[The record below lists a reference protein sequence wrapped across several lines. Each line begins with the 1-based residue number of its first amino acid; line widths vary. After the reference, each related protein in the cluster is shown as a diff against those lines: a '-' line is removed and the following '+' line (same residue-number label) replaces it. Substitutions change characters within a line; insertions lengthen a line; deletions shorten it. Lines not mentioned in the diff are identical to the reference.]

1 MNEQLLSISKESG
14 QRGLIYDDKGKKLAF
29 NKRKY
34 TISINPSLLNDE
46 KLHDEI
52 IKDIEAIR
60 DSKIVK
66 LEDNVVENLLKLAS
80 EGNKY
85 KRLVKDIDDEQ
96 KEKID
101 ELLAN
106 IERKK

>member
-1 MNEQLLSISKESG
+1 M
-14 QRGLIYDDKGKKLAF
+14 
-29 NKRKY
+29 
-34 TISINPSLLNDE
+34 
-46 KLHDEI
+46 
-52 IKDIEAIR
+52 
-60 DSKIVK
+60 
-66 LEDNVVENLLKLAS
+66 VENLLKLAS

>member
-1 MNEQLLSISKESG
+1 LT
-14 QRGLIYDDKGKKLAF
+14 
-29 NKRKY
+29 NKQTIKIFIRY
-34 TISINPSLLNDE
+34 TY
-46 KLHDEI
+46 I

-85 KRLVKDIDDEQ
+85 KRLVKDIDDDQ
-96 KEKID
+96 KAQID
-101 ELLAN
+101 FRFL
-106 IERKK
+106 